1 MTDFK
6 EVRTT
11 HEDTGIKSR
20 NTTFKVTQ
28 VIWLLLGILE
38 TALALRF
45 LFKLIGVNPAN
56 AFASLL
62 YGFTNLFVA
71 PFASLTGAPAAEGM
85 VFEFTTLIAMLV
97 YALIFYV
104 LERIV
109 YVIFYRQS
117 GVKVSQT
124 SVTEQH
130 QPAET
135 ASQTTSQVSQTTT
148 TEQSDTHPTNLS

>member
-1 MTDFK
+1 MTDYK

-11 HEDTGIKSR
+11 HEDTAKKGR
-20 NTTFKVTQ
+20 NTTFKLTQ
-28 VIWLLLGILE
+28 LIWLLLGILE
-38 TALALRF
+38 SALALRF

-56 AFASLL
+56 AIASIL
-62 YGFTNLFVA
+62 YGFTDLFVA

-117 GVKVSQT
+117 GAKVSQT
-124 SVTEQH
+124 TVTEH
-130 QPAET
+130 KPSET
-135 ASQTTSQVSQTTT
+135 QTTSQVSETTT
-148 TEQSDTHPTNLS
+148 TDQSDTQENHL